1 MERESIASSNYTF
14 KTEEHPDLRL
24 LTVASREYG
33 TEAINPLT
41 GETFPGL
48 DLGDAIE
55 NDAGDEDSIEES
67 ALSSL
72 DPAYIVIPTSA
83 KAYAG
88 VSKYMD
94 LIRMLPVHISKM
106 ILGLLDEAS
115 LSNALC
121 VSGYW
126 RQLAEEVRN
135 EFHVNQ
141 QLLEEF
147 MLMQVGWNL
156 LLSKSP
162 YENRNLVVKKP
173 AFGVSNQLLYPL
185 QTVFEG
191 GYTVFTLSVRSK
203 ESVSVTFCFL
213 NILKGH

>member
-1 MERESIASSNYTF
+1 MSCSCLFIFTDGDYMEKESIASSNYTY
-14 KTEEHPDLRL
+14 KTDEHPDLQL
-24 LTVASREYG
+24 LTSASRGYG
-33 TEAINPLT
+33 TDTVNPLT
-41 GETFPGL
+41 GETFPRL
-48 DLGDAIE
+48 DLGDEIE
-55 NDAGDEDSIEES
+55 NDAGDEDSLEES

-72 DPAYIVIPTSA
+72 DPAYVVIPTSA

-115 LSNALC
+115 LSNAVC
-121 VSGYW
+121 VNGYW

-147 MLMQVGWNL
+147 MLMQVGWAASGN
-156 LLSKSP
+156 KCVA
-162 YENRNLVVKKP
+162 RGKM
-173 AFGVSNQLLYPL
+173 GLY
-185 QTVFEG
+185 
-191 GYTVFTLSVRSK
+191 
-203 ESVSVTFCFL
+203 
-213 NILKGH
+213 